1 LKIGLLG
8 TRGIPNRYG
17 GFEEFAEQVS
27 KYWGDSGHEVY
38 VYCEDTPSKEVFEYS
53 NVKQI
58 FISSSSLPFFSQFIY
73 DYRSTKHAL
82 RVELDIIYHAGYATS
97 VLGNLLLKNKL
108 GGRLVYNMDGLEW
121 KRSKFNRIARWLTK
135 KLEKAAAMSE
145 AGLIADNRGIQDYL
159 KTEYGV
165 QSTLIEY
172 GANIIDSSIKKIEGY
187 PEVFDLVIARF
198 EPENHIEEIIAAYE
212 HVTDTTLVLVAN
224 KDTKLYHKLSARI
237 LKAQNIIFNGPIYDK
252 DELAYLKAKCRYYI
266 HGHTVGGTNPSLLEA
281 LAGGCIIMINDNNF
295 NRDVVGPHGYAWSNQ
310 SDLEKLINSNNQ
322 RLTTVQSQKQYCAD
336 RFNWKR
342 IADDHICV
350 FKIMI
355 EKQQKELL

>member
-1 LKIGLLG
+1 MKIGLLG

-27 KYWGDSGHEVY
+27 SYWGDSGHEVY
-38 VYCEDTPSKEVFEYS
+38 VFCEDTPKKELFEYK

-58 FISSSSLPFFSQFIY
+58 FISTSSLPVFAQFIY

-82 RVELDIIYHAGYATS
+82 RIELDIIFHAGYATS
-97 VLGNLLLKNKL
+97 VLGNLLLKNRL
-108 GGRLVYNMDGLEW
+108 GGKLVYNMDGLEW

-135 KLEKAAAMSE
+135 KLEKAAAISE
-145 AGLIADNRGIQDYL
+145 AELIADNKGIQDYL

-165 QSTLIEY
+165 PSTLIEY
-172 GANIIDSSIKKIEGY
+172 GAVVMDSRFKKLEGY

-198 EPENHIEEIIAAYE
+198 EPENHIEEIVTTYE
-212 HVTDTTLVLVAN
+212 QNKEAKLVLVAN
-224 KDTKLYHKLSARI
+224 NNTKLYYKLSDRI
-237 LKAQNIIFNGPIYDK
+237 RMAENIIFTGPIYEK

-266 HGHTVGGTNPSLLEA
+266 HGHSVGGTNPSLLEA
-281 LAGGCIIMINDNNF
+281 LAGGCNILIHDNVF
-295 NRDVVGPHGYAWSNQ
+295 NKDVVGPHGYTWSNQ

-322 RLTTVQSQKQYCAD
+322 RLTTIQSQKQYCEN

-342 IADDHICV
+342 IAEDHIRL
-350 FKIMI
+350 FNTMI
-355 EKQQKELL
+355 ENIK